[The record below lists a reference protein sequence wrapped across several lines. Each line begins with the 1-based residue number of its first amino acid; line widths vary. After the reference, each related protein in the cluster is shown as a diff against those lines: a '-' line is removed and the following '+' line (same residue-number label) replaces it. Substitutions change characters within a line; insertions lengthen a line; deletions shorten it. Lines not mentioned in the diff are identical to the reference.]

1 MWGSQGFMVG
11 ILELG
16 DPMAYHCQKCDGV
29 LDPREFNRG
38 ICDQCHKETS
48 RSLPAWEKLTPLRR
62 CYVRLLDPHGDVF
75 DVWQNHLEAELE
87 GLNEHHRVFRSNKEW
102 QAFLDSQRAIAT
114 EWDLRNTL
122 TKSDQRFLDSLKI
135 SWGQPPLSVTIEQLM
150 EAATQTVKQ
159 MSPEE
164 KATLRQ
170 QLDKGRFK

>member
-1 MWGSQGFMVG
+1 MS
-11 ILELG
+11 L
-16 DPMAYHCQKCDGV
+16 
-29 LDPREFNRG
+29 
-38 ICDQCHKETS
+38 
-48 RSLPAWEKLTPLRR
+48 LPAWEQLPPLRR

-135 SWGQPPLSVTIEQLM
+135 SWGQPPLSLTIEQLM

-170 QLDKGRFK
+170 QLGRSKPRRRRRIQKMIPIRLRAWTSGMGKVKQEDRGSNDWRILQTN